1 MIKLYC
7 YCVGDFITR
16 LAQLER
22 VKSELNQMRY
32 EFYKFLEFTLYYKS
46 VSYLIYII

>member
-1 MIKLYC
+1 MVKLYC
-7 YCVGDFITR
+7 YSVGNFITS
-16 LAQLER
+16 LAQLEW
-22 VKSELNQMRY
+22 VKSELNRMRY